1 MRILND
7 MNYSKW
13 MYKRYLCTLCDHY
26 GTGILDSGYGCG
38 YRNTQMLLSSIRA
51 DPKLSDKLF
60 NNS

>member
-1 MRILND
+1 

-13 MYKRYLCTLCDHY
+13 LNRRYLCTLCDHY

-51 DPKLSDKLF
+51 DPKLCDKLF